1 MLRCKKIPWNFPWNH
16 SPKRGWFHSI
26 YIIEWKVPGLWFHG
40 NSMERGSRCPTLGL
54 RDLFVLTKGDFKY
67 NTFLCEGSLN
77 LRPITGRGHFSFE
90 ITEGGYSS
98 FIFTEGG

>member
-40 NSMERGSRCPTLGL
+40 NSMERGSRCPTLSQRVCDEAEELG
-54 RDLFVLTKGDFKY
+54 RHRNTVSYLFLY
-67 NTFLCEGSLN
+67 
-77 LRPITGRGHFSFE
+77 
-90 ITEGGYSS
+90 
-98 FIFTEGG
+98 FIFS